1 MMEES
6 RAVWNGGM
14 AFTVR
19 QDGHGFIL
27 DGSGEFGGHDLGPRP
42 KNLLLTALAGCTGM
56 DVVSILGKMK
66 ITGFGLE
73 VVVHGQLGE
82 EHPVIFTSI
91 TIEYRFRGTD
101 LPREKLE
108 RAVTLSQEKYCGVSA
123 MLSRSSEISWAI
135 TMLGEDA

>member
-6 RAVWNGGM
+6 RAVWNGGLT
-14 AFTVR
+14 FTVQ

-27 DGSGEFGGHDLGPRP
+27 DGSREFGGLDLGPRP
-42 KNLLLTALAGCTGM
+42 RNLLLTALAGCTGM

-73 VVVHGQLGE
+73 VVVHGE
-82 EHPVIFTSI
+82 PRAEYPVIFTTI
-91 TIEYRFRGTD
+91 TIEYRFRGSD

-123 MLSRSSEISWAI
+123 MLSKSSEISWSI
-135 TMLGEDA
+135 TLLDGGA